1 MPFEN
6 RPCLQQKISSLD
18 FTKNVFQGH
27 IGTTG
32 PRGAVGPQG
41 APVSQESAVRQKL
54 QQILLELSHLHPF
67 AVIN

>member
-1 MPFEN
+1 MPFKN
-6 RPCLQQKISSLD
+6 RPCLLQKKFESL
-18 FTKNVFQGH
+18 FYKNVFQGH

-54 QQILLELSHLHPF
+54 QQILLELSHLHLQ
-67 AVIN
+67 